1 MSKSKKKQKAQREAK
16 RQPKESGRWAP
27 MKKKLGR

>member
-16 RQPKESGRWAP
+16 RVPKKDAGKKRQKRPGR
-27 MKKKLGR
+27 

>member
-16 RQPKESGRWAP
+16 RQPKQDTIGKRIKRPGR
-27 MKKKLGR
+27 

>member
-16 RQPKESGRWAP
+16 RQPAVSAKG
-27 MKKKLGR
+27 KKKVKRLGR